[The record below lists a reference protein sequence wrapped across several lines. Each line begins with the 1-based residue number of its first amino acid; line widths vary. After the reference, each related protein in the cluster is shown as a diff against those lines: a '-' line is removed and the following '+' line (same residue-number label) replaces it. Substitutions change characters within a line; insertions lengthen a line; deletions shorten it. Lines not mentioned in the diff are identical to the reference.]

1 MRTATVSRKTRETD
15 INLTLNLDG
24 TGKNS
29 IETGIGFFDHML
41 MALAVHSGMDFS
53 LSVVGDLF
61 VDSHHTVEDT
71 GIVIGKAFA
80 EAVGQKIGI
89 ARYGSAYIPM
99 DEALGFCAVDI
110 SGRPFLVFNAEFSD
124 DRIGDFD
131 TCLAEE
137 FFRAFAFNAGITMH
151 INLLYG
157 KNDHHKCEAIFK
169 AAAHALKQAATLR
182 NGDVLSTKGVL

>member
-169 AAAHALKQAATLR
+169 AAAHALKQAIALR